1 MPQVTSP
8 NQVRL
13 CSHHVNV
20 HVKILSFMLEP
31 VGSKA
36 PALSS
41 VAEKIW
47 LKKRKGFDAELTCH
61 AQAFP
66 VPSFR

>member
-1 MPQVTSP
+1 
-8 NQVRL
+8 
-13 CSHHVNV
+13 
-20 HVKILSFMLEP
+20 MLEP

-36 PALSS
+36 PVLSS
-41 VAEKIW
+41 EAEKVW
-47 LKKRKGFDAELTCH
+47 LRRRSGGDIELTCH